1 MRKRSLF
8 FAVAVGVAA
17 VLCLSWPAFSAE
29 FKHAP
34 EDKARAEK
42 AVQQVNK
49 AIEFIQKNG
58 QAAAIKAFHD
68 PSSGFID
75 GEFFI
80 FYIKFDG
87 TYLAHGKL
95 PVMDGKNIFNI
106 KDPDGKYLIR
116 DMVEMVKGP
125 GSGWYSYKWN
135 NPDTKTTEFKIS
147 YAKRVP
153 NTETFVGCGYHK
165 KI

>member
-1 MRKRSLF
+1 MKKGRLF
-8 FAVAVGVAA
+8 FVVAVCAVAIF
-17 VLCLSWPAFSAE
+17 CLSQSAFSAD

-49 AIEFIQKNG
+49 AIEYIQKNG
-58 QAAAIKAFHD
+58 QDAAVKAFHD
-68 PSSGFID
+68 LNSGFID
-75 GEFFI
+75 GEYFI

-116 DMVEMVKGP
+116 DMVEIVKGP

-135 NPDTKTTEFKIS
+135 NPDTKSTEFKIS

-165 KI
+165 KL